1 MRTIEE
7 QMKQG
12 KKVLDLTAGLF
23 AEFETPVMAV
33 ATAMTLLDTFIES
46 HPDHEERTIETL
58 KTAIEVRDR
67 VIELSGKILFESAKG
82 MN

>member
-7 QMKQG
+7 QTKQG
-12 KKVLDLTAGLF
+12 KNVLDLTSGLF

-46 HPDHEERTIETL
+46 HPDQEERTIETL
-58 KTAIEVRDR
+58 KTAIEVRDS
-67 VIELSGKILFESAKG
+67 VIELSGKILFIARKE
-82 MN
+82 